1 MLKTNS
7 KKAINNI
14 RQYIIDNYTGE
25 TTVPENSDFSVYAW
39 HVYDEFWTTYVYP
52 ANRKPYQ
59 EQFVEWLSGL
69 PSSFDAGFW
78 YNRSA
83 IKDLGDILEETEEER
98 ARFTDSQ
105 AEVMLSKLIY
115 REITKVVR
123 A

>member
-1 MLKTNS
+1 MLKTNC
-7 KKAINNI
+7 KKAISNI

-25 TTVPENSDFSVYAW
+25 TAIPENSDFSVYAW
-39 HVYDEFWTTYVYP
+39 HIYDEFWTTYVHP
-52 ANRKPYQ
+52 NNRKPYQ
-59 EQFVEWLSGL
+59 EQFVDWCAGL
-69 PSSFDAGFW
+69 PSALDTCYW

-115 REITKVVR
+115 REIIKVVR
-123 A
+123 